1 MPRLRKMLGSAEHPT
16 LLALM
21 RQMETQ
27 SHLTLARWAADQA
40 EALALPLYQR
50 ACPQDTRL
58 TEALT
63 SVRRFLAG
71 EIPAGSLALPLRAA
85 QQAARD
91 ITDPIAQAAARAV
104 ATACSASR
112 TPTSAL
118 GFTFY
123 CAAAVAYAQAGLS
136 ASPAEHDALADEVFA
151 GLLTSL
157 RAASVPDEPHPA
169 QLQWG
174 C

>member
-16 LLALM
+16 ILALM

-27 SHLTLARWAADQA
+27 SHLALARWAADQA
-40 EALALPLYQR
+40 EALALPVYQ
-50 ACPQDTRL
+50 AAHPEDARL
-58 TEALT
+58 AEALAA
-63 SVRRFLAG
+63 VRGFLAG
-71 EIPAGSLALPLRAA
+71 ETPASGLAASLKAA
-85 QQAARD
+85 QQAARE
-91 ITDPIAQAAARAV
+91 TTEPAAQAAARAV
-104 ATACSASR
+104 ATACGAAR

-123 CAAAVAYAQAGLS
+123 CAAAVAYTQAGLS

>member
-16 LLALM
+16 VMALM

-27 SHLTLARWAADQA
+27 SHATLTRWAADQA
-40 EALALPLYQR
+40 EALALPVYQ
-50 ACPQDTRL
+50 AAHPEDPRL
-58 TEALT
+58 AEALAA
-63 SVRRFLAG
+63 VRRFLAG
-71 EIPAGSLALPLRAA
+71 ETPITGLAAPLKAA
-85 QQAARD
+85 QQAARE
-91 ITDPIAQAAARAV
+91 TTEPAAQAAARAV
-104 ATACSASR
+104 ATACGAAR

-123 CAAAVAYAQAGLS
+123 CTAAVAYSQAGLS
-136 ASPAEHDALADEVFA
+136 ASPAVHDALADEVFV

-157 RAASVPDEPHPA
+157 QAASVPDEPHPA
-169 QLQWG
+169 HLQWG

>member
-16 LLALM
+16 ILALM

-27 SHLTLARWAADQA
+27 SHATLARWAADQA
-40 EALALPLYQR
+40 EALALPVYQ
-50 ACPQDTRL
+50 AAYPEDARL
-58 TEALT
+58 SEALAA
-63 SVRRFLAG
+63 VRRYLAG
-71 EIPAGSLALPLRAA
+71 QAPAASLAAPLKDALQAA
-85 QQAARD
+85 QEASEPA
-91 ITDPIAQAAARAV
+91 AQAAARAV
-104 ATACSASR
+104 ATACGAAR

-123 CAAAVAYAQAGLS
+123 CAAAVAYTTAGLS

-151 GLLTSL
+151 GLLTS
-157 RAASVPDEPHPA
+157 RQAASVPDEPHPA
-169 QLQWG
+169 RLQWD

>member
-16 LLALM
+16 VMALM

-27 SHLTLARWAADQA
+27 SHATLTRWAADQA
-40 EALALPLYQR
+40 EALALPVYQ
-50 ACPQDTRL
+50 AAHPEDPRL
-58 TEALT
+58 AEALAA
-63 SVRRFLAG
+63 VRRFLAG
-71 EIPAGSLALPLRAA
+71 KTPITGLAAPLKAA
-85 QQAARD
+85 QQTARE
-91 ITDPIAQAAARAV
+91 TTEPAAQAAARAV
-104 ATACSASR
+104 ATACGAAR

-123 CAAAVAYAQAGLS
+123 CTAAVAYSQAGLS
-136 ASPAEHDALADEVFA
+136 ASPAVYDALADEVFV

-157 RAASVPDEPHPA
+157 QAASIPDEPHPA
-169 QLQWG
+169 HLQWG

>member
-16 LLALM
+16 VLALM

-27 SHLTLARWAADQA
+27 SHLTLARWAAEQA
-40 EALALPLYQR
+40 EALALPVYQAAYPADAR
-50 ACPQDTRL
+50 PA
-58 TEALT
+58 EALAA
-63 SVRRFLAG
+63 VRSFLAG
-71 EIPAGSLALPLRAA
+71 GMPVSGLAAPLKAA
-85 QQAARD
+85 QQAAREA
-91 ITDPIAQAAARAV
+91 TEPAAQAAARAV
-104 ATACSASR
+104 ATACGAAR

-123 CAAAVAYAQAGLS
+123 CAAAVAYTQAGLS

-151 GLLTSL
+151 RLLASL
-157 RAASVPDEPHPA
+157 QAASVPGEPHPA
-169 QLQWG
+169 RLQWG

>member
-16 LLALM
+16 ILALM

-40 EALALPLYQR
+40 EALALPVYQ
-50 ACPQDTRL
+50 AAHPEDVRL
-58 TEALT
+58 TEALAA
-63 SVRRFLAG
+63 VRGFLAEETPVSG
-71 EIPAGSLALPLRAA
+71 LAAPLKAA
-85 QQAARD
+85 QQAARE
-91 ITDPIAQAAARAV
+91 TTEPAAQAAARAV
-104 ATACSASR
+104 ATACGAAR

-123 CAAAVAYAQAGLS
+123 CAATVAYTQAGLS

>member
-16 LLALM
+16 VMALI

-27 SHLTLARWAADQA
+27 SHATLTRWAADQA
-40 EALALPLYQR
+40 EALALPVYQ
-50 ACPQDTRL
+50 AAHPEDPRL
-58 TEALT
+58 AEALAA
-63 SVRRFLAG
+63 VRRFLAG
-71 EIPAGSLALPLRAA
+71 KTPITGLAAPLKAA
-85 QQAARD
+85 QQAVRETTEPA
-91 ITDPIAQAAARAV
+91 AQAAARAV
-104 ATACSASR
+104 ATACGAAR

-123 CAAAVAYAQAGLS
+123 CTAAVAYSQAGLS
-136 ASPAEHDALADEVFA
+136 ASPAVHDALADEVFV

-157 RAASVPDEPHPA
+157 QAASVPDEPHPA
-169 QLQWG
+169 HLQWG

>member
-16 LLALM
+16 VIALM

-40 EALALPLYQR
+40 KALALPVYQ
-50 ACPQDTRL
+50 AAHPEDARL

-63 SVRRFLAG
+63 AVRRFLAG
-71 EIPAGSLALPLRAA
+71 ELSASGLAAPLKAA
-85 QQAARD
+85 RQAARE
-91 ITDPIAQAAARAV
+91 TTEPAAQAAARAV
-104 ATACSASR
+104 ATACGAAR

-136 ASPAEHDALADEVFA
+136 ASPAGYDALADEVFA
-151 GLLTSL
+151 GLLASL
-157 RAASVPDEPHPA
+157 QAAPVPDEAHPA
-169 QLQWG
+169 HLQWG

>member
-16 LLALM
+16 VLALM

-27 SHLTLARWAADQA
+27 SHPTLTRWAVDQA
-40 EALALPLYQR
+40 EALALPVYQAAHPEDAR
-50 ACPQDTRL
+50 PA
-58 TEALT
+58 EALAA
-63 SVRRFLAG
+63 VRRFLAG
-71 EIPAGSLALPLRAA
+71 EVSAAALSAPLK
-85 QQAARD
+85 AARQPAQE
-91 ITDPIAQAAARAV
+91 IAEPAAQAAARAV
-104 ATACSASR
+104 ATACGAAR

-123 CAAAVAYAQAGLS
+123 CAAAVVYAQAGVS

-151 GLLTSL
+151 GLLVAL
-157 RAASVPDEPHPA
+157 QAASVPDEPHPA
-169 QLQWG
+169 HLQWG

>member
-16 LLALM
+16 ILALM

-27 SHLTLARWAADQA
+27 SHLTLTRWAADQA
-40 EALALPLYQR
+40 EALALPVYQ
-50 ACPQDTRL
+50 AAHPKDARL
-58 TEALT
+58 AEALAA
-63 SVRRFLAG
+63 VRRFLAEETPLSG
-71 EIPAGSLALPLRAA
+71 LAAPLK
-85 QQAARD
+85 
-91 ITDPIAQAAARAV
+91 AARAV
-104 ATACSASR
+104 ATACGAAR

-123 CAAAVAYAQAGLS
+123 CAAAVAYTQAGLS

-151 GLLTSL
+151 VLLASL
-157 RAASVPDEPHPA
+157 RAASVPDEAHPA

>member
-16 LLALM
+16 VIALM

-27 SHLTLARWAADQA
+27 SHLTLTRWAADQA
-40 EALALPLYQR
+40 EALALPVYQ
-50 ACPQDTRL
+50 AAHPKDVRL
-58 TEALT
+58 TEALAA
-63 SVRRFLAG
+63 VRGFLAEETPLSG
-71 EIPAGSLALPLRAA
+71 LAAPLKAA
-85 QQAARD
+85 QQAAREASE
-91 ITDPIAQAAARAV
+91 PAAQAAARAV
-104 ATACSASR
+104 ATACGAAR

-123 CAAAVAYAQAGLS
+123 CAAAVAYTQAGVS

-151 GLLTSL
+151 VLLASL
-157 RAASVPDEPHPA
+157 RVASVPDEAHPA

>member
-16 LLALM
+16 VLALM

-27 SHLTLARWAADQA
+27 SHATLTRWATDQA
-40 EALALPLYQR
+40 QALALPLYQR
-50 ACPQDTRL
+50 ACPEDTRL
-58 TEALT
+58 AQALAA
-63 SVRRFLAG
+63 VRRFLAG
-71 EIPAGSLALPLRAA
+71 EASAASLALSLKAA

-91 ITDPIAQAAARAV
+91 TAEPVAQAAARAV
-104 ATACSASR
+104 ATACGASR

-123 CAAAVAYAQAGLS
+123 CAAAVAYDRAGVS
-136 ASPAEHDALADEVFA
+136 AAACVHDALADEVFA
-151 GLLTSL
+151 QLLRSL
-157 RAASVPDEPHPA
+157 QAASVPDEAHPA
-169 QLQWG
+169 QLSWG